1 MQMYNSI
8 GHRLESL
15 DTNRSFREVPSRRV
29 DSENGARMNRSQTD
43 QADAAVL
50 QDVLVID
57 DERAIAES
65 CSRALSRQGH
75 RVRACSDSEQGLAE
89 ALTGKYDV
97 LFLDLM
103 MPKVTGLEI
112 LKRMRAAGVSTEVV
126 VMTAYSTVESA
137 VEVMKAGAADYL
149 SKPFSPPELLMVLE
163 KVASR
168 SAMMR
173 EIASLRQELGVQKG
187 FEGIVAESPLMQKV
201 FALIR
206 RVAPTDATVLITGES
221 GTGKEMIVSAL
232 HRLSKRGDRGLLACD
247 CSTLAPTLLESELFG
262 HVKGSFSGAISTKKG
277 LFEAAHKGTLFLD
290 EVANISM
297 ETQGKL
303 LRVLES
309 RRVKKVGDTAESDVD
324 IRLIAATNRSLSE
337 MVSESEFREDL
348 FYRLNVVP
356 IVLPPLRRRQG
367 DIPILVAH
375 FLNQFVERSMTQVR
389 SFTPEAMQHMESYH
403 WPGNVRELRNIVER
417 IAVLCDSDCVELRH
431 LPREVRQ
438 TESLSTVTTLPE
450 AWEDFK
456 QFKQEIREAAVRDLE
471 VRYLNEALGRADG
484 NVTKAAEDVGMRRTN
499 FHSLMKKYGLHA
511 GEGDSEG

>member
-1 MQMYNSI
+1 MK
-8 GHRLESL
+8 
-15 DTNRSFREVPSRRV
+15 P
-29 DSENGARMNRSQTD
+29 SQTEATEITVS
-43 QADAAVL
+43 Q
-50 QDVLVID
+50 QVLVID
-57 DERAIAES
+57 DEAAIAES

-75 RVRACSDSEQGLAE
+75 KVRACSDPEQGLQE
-89 ALTGKYDV
+89 ALSGRFDV

-103 MPKVTGLEI
+103 MPKITGLDI
-112 LKRMRAAGVSTEVV
+112 LNRMREAGISTEVV

-173 EIASLRQELGVQKG
+173 EIASLRQELRVQKG
-187 FEGIVAESPLMQKV
+187 FEGIVGESTRMQKV
-201 FALIR
+201 FSLIK

-232 HRLSKRGDRGLLACD
+232 HRLSKRGDRALLACD

-262 HVKGSFSGAISTKKG
+262 HVKGSFSGAISTKQG

-303 LRVLES
+303 LRVLET
-309 RRVKKVGDTAESDVD
+309 RRVKKVGDTAETEVD
-324 IRLIAATNRSLSE
+324 IRPIGATNRSLSE
-337 MVSESEFREDL
+337 MVAEGDFREDL

-356 IVLPPLRRRQG
+356 IDLPPLRRRQG

-375 FLNQFVERSMTQVR
+375 FLNQFVERSMTQIR
-389 SFTPEAMQHMESYH
+389 GFTPEAMQHMESYH

-417 IAVLCDSDCVELRH
+417 IAVLCDSDRVEMRH
-431 LPREVRQ
+431 LPREIRQ
-438 TESLSTVTTLPE
+438 TESLATVTTLPE

-456 QFKQEIREAAVRDLE
+456 QLKQEVREAAVRDME
-471 VRYLNEALGRADG
+471 IRYLNEALTRSRGQRDQGRGKRRNAPHQFPFAHEEIRPPRG
-484 NVTKAAEDVGMRRTN
+484 RRGRRRLIIHPARLLAAPLQS
-499 FHSLMKKYGLHA
+499 SLPFSALLPPKPGF
-511 GEGDSEG
+511 

>member
-8 GHRLESL
+8 GHRLEL
-15 DTNRSFREVPSRRV
+15 PDTHRGFRDVPSRRT
-29 DSENGARMNRSQTD
+29 DSENGAKMNTPESD
-43 QADAAVL
+43 QAAAALL

-57 DERAIAES
+57 DETAIAES

-75 RVRACSDSEQGLAE
+75 RVRACSDPEQGLAE
-89 ALTGKYDV
+89 AMTGKYDV

-149 SKPFSPPELLMVLE
+149 SKPFSPPELIMVLE

-187 FEGIVAESPLMQKV
+187 FEGIVGESPLMQKV
-201 FALIR
+201 FALIK

-262 HVKGSFSGAISTKKG
+262 HVKGSFSGAISTKQG

-337 MVSESEFREDL
+337 MVAESEFREDL

-417 IAVLCDSDCVELRH
+417 IAVLCDSDRVELRH

-471 VRYLNEALGRADG
+471 VRYLNEALSRAQG
-484 NVTKAAEDVGMRRTN
+484 NVTKAAENVGMRRTN

-511 GEGDSEG
+511 SEGESEG

>member
-1 MQMYNSI
+1 MDEIAAS
-8 GHRLESL
+8 
-15 DTNRSFREVPSRRV
+15 VP
-29 DSENGARMNRSQTD
+29 Q
-43 QADAAVL
+43 Q
-50 QDVLVID
+50 VLVID
-57 DERAIAES
+57 DEAALAES
-65 CSRALSRQGH
+65 CSRAMSRQGH
-75 RVRACSDSEQGLAE
+75 QVRACSDPEQGLQE

-97 LFLDLM
+97 VFLDLM

-112 LKRMRAAGVSTEVV
+112 LKRMRTAGISTEVV

-149 SKPFSPPELLMVLE
+149 SKPFSPPELIMVLE
-163 KVASR
+163 KVANR

-187 FEGIVAESPLMQKV
+187 FEGIVGESSSMQKV

-232 HRLSKRGDRGLLACD
+232 HRLSKRADRLLLACD

-262 HVKGSFSGAISTKKG
+262 HVKGSFSGAISTKQG

-290 EVANISM
+290 EVANINL

-303 LRVLES
+303 LRVLET
-309 RRVKKVGDTAESDVD
+309 RRVKKVGDTSESEVD
-324 IRLIAATNRSLSE
+324 IRLIAATNRGLSE
-337 MVSESEFREDL
+337 MVSDGEFREDL

-356 IVLPPLRRRQG
+356 INLPPLRRRQG

-417 IAVLCDSDCVELRH
+417 IAVLCDANRVEMRH
-431 LPREVRQ
+431 LPREIRQ
-438 TESLSTVTTLPE
+438 TESLATVTALPA

-456 QFKQEIREAAVRDLE
+456 QLKQDVREAAVRDLE
-471 VRYLNEALGRADG
+471 VRYLNEALNRAQG
-484 NVTKAAEDVGMRRTN
+484 NVTKAAENIGMRRTN
-499 FHSLMKKYGLHA
+499 FHSLMKKYGLHSSD
-511 GEGDSEG
+511 GDSED